1 MLAASI
7 FLPSSHRVDREEME
21 WQQGRGSEESGSE
34 GDGEKKHV
42 EWEWGDRQEEQKER
56 TERERGRRLS
66 ELWPR
71 NYEHSLGQMLHK
83 QPEDL
88 SIPLR

>member
-7 FLPSSHRVDREEME
+7 FLPCSHWADREEME

-34 GDGEKKHV
+34 GDREKKHV

-56 TERERGRRLS
+56 TEREGVEIGWTMTK
-66 ELWPR
+66 ELWALTWPDA
-71 NYEHSLGQMLHK
+71 S
-83 QPEDL
+83 
-88 SIPLR
+88 

>member
-21 WQQGRGSEESGSE
+21 WQQGRGSEKSGSE

-42 EWEWGDRQEEQKER
+42 EWEWGDRQEEQKDR
-56 TERERGRRLS
+56 TEREREGEEIGWTMTK
-66 ELWPR
+66 ELWTLTWPDA
-71 NYEHSLGQMLHK
+71 S
-83 QPEDL
+83 
-88 SIPLR
+88 